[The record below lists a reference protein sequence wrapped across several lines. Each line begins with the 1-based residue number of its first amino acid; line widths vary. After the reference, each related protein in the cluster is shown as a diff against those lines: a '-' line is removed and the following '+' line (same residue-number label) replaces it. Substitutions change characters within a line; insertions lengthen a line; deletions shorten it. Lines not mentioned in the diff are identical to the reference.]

1 MSRVLLALWKAKAGK
16 EDVIANVLKTMSP
29 LSRAE
34 PGCLQYQAHRA
45 VDDPRLFFL
54 YEVYRDADAIDEHRA
69 APHFQ
74 EHVLGEAIPNLE
86 SREVTVFE
94 TLDF

>member
-1 MSRVLLALWKAKAGK
+1 MARVLLALWRAQEGK
-16 EDVIANVLKTMSP
+16 EQVIRDVLETMTP

-34 PGCLQYQAHRA
+34 PGCLQYQAQVA

-54 YEVYRDADAIDEHRA
+54 YEQYADAAAVEAHRST
-69 APHFQ
+69 PHFQ
-74 EHVLGEAIPNLE
+74 RHVMGEAIPSLE
-86 SREVTVFE
+86 SREVKVFE